1 MKGKNSVFIAKS
13 LDGFIAGKNNELD
26 WLEMIPNPEHNDLG
40 FDNLMNEIDAIV
52 MGKTTFETVLGFGGA
67 WPYEKHLFVL
77 STSLKSVPEKLQE
90 KVTLLKGSVQ
100 EILKSI
106 HAKGFYNLYIDGG
119 KTVQNFLK
127 EDVID
132 ELRMTTIPVLLGEG
146 ISLFDILPTSLE
158 FTHLK
163 TEVFLNELV
172 QSHYSRKRRK
182 TT

>member
-1 MKGKNSVFIAKS
+1 MKGKNIVFIAKS

-26 WLEMIPNPEHNDLG
+26 WLEMIPNPAHNDLG
-40 FDNLMNEIDAIV
+40 FESLINEIDAIV
-52 MGKTTFETVLGFGGA
+52 MGKTTFETVLGFGGE
-67 WPYEKHLFVL
+67 WPYEKHIFVL
-77 STSLKSVPEKLQE
+77 SNSLKKVPEKLEE
-90 KVTLLKGSVQ
+90 KVTLLHGSVQ
-100 EILKSI
+100 EILKDI

-146 ISLFDILPTSLE
+146 ISLFDTLPIQLE

-172 QSHYSRKRRK
+172 QSHYSRKRGK
-182 TT
+182 MN